1 VDGLEGTVDRI
12 APEGTFGFIIGPN
25 GEEYFF
31 HQSGLTGTEMGDLA
45 PGVGVVFH
53 AFEGEGDA
61 PDEHLRAV
69 DVHLAPDAAPAV
81 EGEVVPGK
89 SG

>member
-1 VDGLEGTVDRI
+1 MDGLEGTVDRI

-31 HQSGLTGTEMGDLA
+31 HQSGLKGTAMEDLA
-45 PGVGVVFH
+45 PGVAVVFH
-53 AFEGEGDA
+53 AFEGKGDE
-61 PDEHLRAV
+61 PEQHLRAV
-69 DVHLAPDAAPAV
+69 DVRLAPDAIPAV
-81 EGEVVPGK
+81 DGEVVPGK